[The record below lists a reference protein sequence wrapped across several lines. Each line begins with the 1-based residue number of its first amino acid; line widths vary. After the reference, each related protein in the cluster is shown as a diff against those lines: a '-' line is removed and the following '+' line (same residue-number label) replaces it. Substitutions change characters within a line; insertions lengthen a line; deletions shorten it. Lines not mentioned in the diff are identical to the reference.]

1 MQEYRHVLF
10 ATDLSPRAPAV
21 GRHAQ
26 DLAAR
31 YGARLSFVHV
41 IEEVN
46 VSAGYELMPLLP
58 EMPDETLTR
67 ESQAALARLAAELG
81 LPEAVQTVL
90 TSVSTKAGILDT
102 AAELGVD
109 LIVVGSH
116 GRHGLALLL
125 GSTADAVLHGARCDV
140 LAVRLPD

>member
-1 MQEYRHVLF
+1 MQDYRHVLF
-10 ATDLSPRAPAV
+10 ATDLSPRAAQV
-21 GRHAQ
+21 GAQ
-26 DLAAR
+26 AKDLATR

-58 EMPDETLTR
+58 ELPDETLTR
-67 ESQAALARLAAELG
+67 ESRAALEKLATDLG
-81 LPEAVQTVL
+81 LPEATQTVI
-90 TSVSTKAGILDT
+90 TAVSTKAGILDT
-102 AAELGVD
+102 AADLGVD

>member
-10 ATDLSPRAPAV
+10 ATDLSPKAAEV

-26 DLAAR
+26 GLAAR

-58 EMPDETLTR
+58 GMPDEALTR
-67 ESQAALARLAAELG
+67 ESKAALARLAAELG

>member
-10 ATDLSPRAPAV
+10 ATDLSPKAAEV

-58 EMPDETLTR
+58 EMPDEALTR
-67 ESQAALARLAAELG
+67 ESKAALARLAAELG